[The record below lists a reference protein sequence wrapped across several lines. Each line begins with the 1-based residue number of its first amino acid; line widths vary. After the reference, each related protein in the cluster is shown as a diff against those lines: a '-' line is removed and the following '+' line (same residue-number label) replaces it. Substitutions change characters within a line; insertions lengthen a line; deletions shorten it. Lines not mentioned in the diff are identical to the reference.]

1 MKMNNFTVKKINVL
15 PLPEKGKRA
24 IYYDDG
30 VKGLA
35 LRLTST
41 GNKTFL
47 IIKRVNGKKVFTTIG
62 HYPNMTIPQ
71 ARKQARSVLNII
83 SEGINPNKKA
93 LEDKAKKIT
102 LKQVLDDYITSR
114 GTNLKA
120 NTTKNYVGTFNGYL
134 KDWGKKELLSISR
147 DMVEKRHRE
156 ITQQSPTRANTTMR
170 LLRALFNYA
179 MGEYEDAKGE
189 PIVLHN
195 PTQRLSHIKA
205 WNREK
210 RVQTIIKPYDLKAW
224 WSAVHELPNHKLN
237 TKYINGTTHKLPNH
251 SATARDFFILVLM
264 TGLRRREASTLMWV
278 NIDFKDNSLTIENTK
293 NHETHTLPLTDYLI
307 AMLSKRKAQTDS
319 LFVFAGNDPSKPM
332 NDPKKQVAKVRK
344 ISKVYFNIH
353 DLRRTFITIAESLDT
368 PAYALKQLIN
378 HKDARDVTAG
388 YIIMDIERLRKP
400 MNEIGDYILEQVK

>member
-1 MKMNNFTVKKINVL
+1 MAQFTISFLDNL
-15 PLPEKGKRA
+15 PLPRIGNYETYHDAK
-24 IYYDDG
+24 
-30 VKGLA
+30 VKGLS
-35 LRLTST
+35 LRVSGKGHKSFFTR
-41 GNKTFL
+41 G
-47 IIKRVNGKKVFTTIG
+47 RVNNRAIIVNFGT
-62 HYPNMTIPQ
+62 YPNMTIQQ
-71 ARKQARSVLNII
+71 ARDKAREALNLI
-83 SEGINPNKKA
+83 SQDIDPNKR
-93 LEDKAKKIT
+93 DKENKLNKIT

-120 NTTKNYVGTFNGYL
+120 NTTKNYISTFNGYL
-134 KDWGKKELLSISR
+134 KDWGKKEILSISR
-147 DMVEKRHRE
+147 DMVEKRHRK

-195 PTQRLSHIKA
+195 PTKILSHIKA

-224 WSAVHELPNHKLN
+224 WEAVHELPSHELN
-237 TKYINGTTHKLPNH
+237 TKFIHGTNHKQPNH
-251 SATARDFFILVLM
+251 SETARDFFILVLM
-264 TGLRRREASTLMWV
+264 TGLRRREASTLEWS
-278 NIDFKDNSLTIENTK
+278 NIDFKDNSFTIENTK
-293 NHETHTLPLTDYLI
+293 NHETHTLPLTGFLI
-307 AMLSKRKAQTDS
+307 DLLSNRKAQTDS
-319 LFVFAGNDPSKPM
+319 TFVFEGNDPSKPM

-400 MNEIGDYILEQVK
+400 MNEIGNYILEQVK

>member
-1 MKMNNFTVKKINVL
+1 MAQFKISFLDNL
-15 PLPEKGKRA
+15 PLPQIGNYETYQDTK
-24 IYYDDG
+24 
-30 VKGLA
+30 VKGLS
-35 LRLTST
+35 LRVSGK
-41 GNKTFL
+41 GNKSFFTRG
-47 IIKRVNGKKVFTTIG
+47 RVNNKPVIVTFGT
-62 HYPNMTIPQ
+62 YPNMTIQQ
-71 ARKQARSVLNII
+71 ARDKAREALNLI
-83 SEGINPNKKA
+83 SQNIDPNKRGKEYE
-93 LEDKAKKIT
+93 LKKIT

-224 WSAVHELPNHKLN
+224 WSAVHELPNHELN

-264 TGLRRREASTLMWV
+264 TGLRRREASTLMWA